1 MGFKYRDILGEI
13 IFSYVS
19 GRPDIS
25 YVVVELYKFAE
36 NTAKCHYVEINRMVR
51 YQRKYPENGTIWR
64 KEEPKTTLLV
74 GTRIPKVEMETQV
87 TGAVNP
93 CEYFTSIYD
102 SYDT

>member
-51 YQRKYPENGTIWR
+51 Y
-64 KEEPKTTLLV
+64 
-74 GTRIPKVEMETQV
+74 
-87 TGAVNP
+87 
-93 CEYFTSIYD
+93 
-102 SYDT
+102 